1 MPGTDLQKWGDY
13 DLDTAAEEQE
23 QLDKEGSAGFM
34 KLTVGKNV
42 VRILPPAAGK
52 KTPFQVVYQ
61 HYVDLPDGGRYS
73 FACPRMMA
81 KEHCPVCNEA
91 AGLARSKNS
100 EDSKRARDLMP
111 KRRVFAVVLNRKDES
126 AGPQILG
133 FGKQI
138 HEALIQLRR
147 DEDMGG
153 NYTHPIK
160 GIDVIIDRQ
169 GTGKFDTKYTVNL
182 ARKPRPIVDDA
193 ALLDELRLQMPDLSM
208 LARVPSAEE
217 ITAKMNGEEPPA
229 RSGGGGGARRS
240 GGQRRA
246 NAQDATFSDGNTID
260 AEFEELTDDDGWGLN
275 EG

>member
-1 MPGTDLQKWGDY
+1 MSNKEPGTELQKWGDY
-13 DLDTAAEEQE
+13 DVDTAAEEQE
-23 QLDKEGSAGFM
+23 QLDKESSAGFM

-42 VRILPPAAGK
+42 VRIFPPAAGK
-52 KTPFQVVYQ
+52 KSPFQVVYQ
-61 HYVDLPDGGRYS
+61 HYIDLPDGGRYS

-81 KEHCPVCNEA
+81 KEKCPVCNEA
-91 AGLARSKNS
+91 SLLSRSKNT

-138 HEALIQLRR
+138 HEALIALRR

-182 ARKPRPIVDDA
+182 ARRPRPIVDDA
-193 ALLDELRLQMPDLSM
+193 ALMDQLRVQMPDLSA
-208 LARVPSAEE
+208 LARVPDAEE
-217 ITAKMNGEEPPA
+217 IEAKLNGEEAPS
-229 RSGGGGGARRS
+229 RGGGRQQRTASRAR
-240 GGQRRA
+240 
-246 NAQDATFSDGNTID
+246 AQDNAFEEATD
-260 AEFEELTDDDGWGLN
+260 AEFEELGDDDGWDLKG
-275 EG
+275 

>member
-1 MPGTDLQKWGDY
+1 MPGTELQKWGEY
-13 DLDTAAEEQE
+13 ELETAAEEQE

-42 VRILPPAAGK
+42 VRIFPPAPGK
-52 KTPFQVVYQ
+52 TTPFQVVYQ

-81 KEHCPVCNEA
+81 KEKCPVCNEA
-91 AGLARSKNS
+91 AQLARSKNQ

-153 NYTHPIK
+153 NYVHPIK

-182 ARKPRPIVDDA
+182 ARKARPIVDDA
-193 ALLDELRLQMPDLSM
+193 ALMDELREQMPDLSM
-208 LARVPSAEE
+208 LARVPDAAE
-217 ITAKMNGEEPPA
+217 IIAKLNGEEPPA
-229 RSGGGGGARRS
+229 RGGGGGARGR
-240 GGQRRA
+240 GQQSRA
-246 NAQDATFSDGNTID
+246 RAQDSTFSDEAID
-260 AEFEELTDDDGWGLN
+260 AEFEELTGDDAWDLKG
-275 EG
+275 